1 MKKSAL
7 AIFTTY
13 ILTKTL
19 LGLVIHPYKSV
30 RQVTRHKVLVPVV
43 FSPLYSL
50 FGLFVVGRI
59 GSYIFEVHDPLKRTI
74 IAQILGAGL
83 LSILLWQLLLIYLL
97 VSFLLAFRSKYD

>member
-1 MKKSAL
+1 MKKSTLVVFA
-7 AIFTTY
+7 TY

-43 FSPLYSL
+43 FSPLYAL
-50 FGLFVVGRI
+50 LGLFVVGRI
-59 GSYIFEVHDPLKRTI
+59 GSYIFEVHDPLKRII

-83 LSILLWQLLLIYLL
+83 LSILLWQLLLLYLL
-97 VSFLLAFRSKYD
+97 ISFLLAFRRL

>member
-1 MKKSAL
+1 MKKSAFV
-7 AIFTTY
+7 IFITY

-50 FGLFVVGRI
+50 LGLFVVGRI
-59 GSYIFEVHDPLKRTI
+59 GSFLFEIHDPLKRVL
-74 IAQILGAGL
+74 IAHILGTGL
-83 LSILLWQLLLIYLL
+83 ISILLWQLLLIYLL
-97 VSFLLAFRSKYD
+97 VSFLLALKKE

>member
-1 MKKSAL
+1 MKKSSL
-7 AIFTTY
+7 AIFATY

-43 FSPLYSL
+43 FSPLYAL
-50 FGLFVVGRI
+50 LGLFIVGRI
-59 GSYIFEVHDPLKRTI
+59 GSYIFEVYDPLKRTI

-83 LSILLWQLLLIYLL
+83 LSILLWQILLLYLL
-97 VSFLLAFRSKYD
+97 INFLFAIRKP